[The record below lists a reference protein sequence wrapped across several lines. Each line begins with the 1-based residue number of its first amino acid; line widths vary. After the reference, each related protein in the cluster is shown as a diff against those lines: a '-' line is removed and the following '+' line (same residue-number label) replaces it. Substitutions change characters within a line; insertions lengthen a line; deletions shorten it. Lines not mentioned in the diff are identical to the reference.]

1 MAQMDALAFE
11 TAEEVLGN
19 GVVIRVALAGHTLP
33 DTEFRETQSVSAGG
47 ILDAAVRVED
57 EARIGLA
64 SADGRVESGES
75 EIRVDALGE
84 GIADD
89 LLCAKVFYNGAVE
102 PALIGRDISNI
113 ADPGLV
119 GSVKRKLARE
129 QIRSEGMGVSGVC
142 GGFVGALA
150 R

>member
-129 QIRSEGMGVSGVC
+129 QIRSVLCYKRGDRRIFQIFC
-142 GGFVGALA
+142 Y
-150 R
+150 